1 MAKAKVLNWD
11 KKSVGDIELN
21 DQVFGATVRRDLLYI
36 AVRWQL
42 AGRRAGTSMT
52 KTKGLVSGGGKK
64 PFKQKGTGSARQG
77 STRSPL
83 MPGGGTMFGPQP
95 RDYSYSL
102 PKKVRQAALRVALSH
117 LNANG
122 KLFVVENMDSEGK
135 AGELAKRLTD
145 FGLKKAVLID
155 KASNP
160 KFARASRNLTKFRY
174 YGIEGLNV
182 YDLLK
187 YDTAVITK
195 ASLDAI
201 NDRCGIED
209 GKAPKATRKS
219 ASAAAPKATRKTAAK
234 PRAGKE
240 A

>member
-11 KKSVGDIELN
+11 KKAVGDIELN
-21 DQVFGATVRRDLLYI
+21 DSVFGATVRRDLLYI

-42 AGRRAGTSMT
+42 AGRRQGTHMT

-64 PFKQKGTGSARQG
+64 PFKQKGTGNARQG

-122 KLFVVENMDSEGK
+122 KLFVVEDMSSEGK
-135 AGELAKRLTD
+135 ASELAKRLTG

-155 KASNP
+155 KESNP
-160 KFARASRNLTKFRY
+160 NMARASRNLTSFRY
-174 YGIEGLNV
+174 YGPEGLNV

-187 YDTAVITK
+187 YDAAVITK

-201 NDRCGIED
+201 HDRCGVEE
-209 GKAPKATRKS
+209 GKAPKAPRK
-219 ASAAAPKATRKTAAK
+219 KAEAGKA
-234 PRAGKE
+234 RAGVEGAARKGKD